1 MWFCNLHCSYFSYAR
16 IVVLLASVR
25 ASTTYRYAVLNTAVM
40 PASNAAAAAAA
51 AAECAAQV
59 YYVYS
64 RGLIA

>member
-1 MWFCNLHCSYFSYAR
+1 MWFCNLHCSYFRYAR

-51 AAECAAQV
+51 AECAAQV

-64 RGLIA
+64 SGLIA

>member
-16 IVVLLASVR
+16 IVVFLASVR

-51 AAECAAQV
+51 AECAAQV

-64 RGLIA
+64 SGLIA

>member
-40 PASNAAAAAAA
+40 PASNAAAAAA
-51 AAECAAQV
+51 ECAAQV

-64 RGLIA
+64 SGLIA

>member
-25 ASTTYRYAVLNTAVM
+25 ASTTYRYAVLNTAVI
-40 PASNAAAAAAA
+40 PASNAAAAA

-59 YYVYS
+59 YYHYVYS
-64 RGLIA
+64 SGLIV